1 MHAEQY
7 YDELWHDGEWDGWDD
22 DDDGVYYSNTYRR
35 TPSLR
40 TCKFCG
46 TEKLHWLMV
55 DDRWKL
61 HDSNGDMH
69 RCGSNVIKNIRR
81 IKRHEINREHQ

>member
-1 MHAEQY
+1 MADYHAEMY
-7 YDELWHDGEWDGWDD
+7 WDRYEDDWDD
-22 DDDGVYYSNTYRR
+22 EPWDDYYSNTYRR
-35 TPSLR
+35 TPSLK

-61 HDSNGDMH
+61 HDSNGDIH